1 MRVPARLREVYA
13 ESPVFLT
20 VTLVVAA
27 LLGVYWGYRW
37 VGPFLT
43 G

>member
-1 MRVPARLREVYA
+1 MRTPARLREIYA
-13 ESPVFLT
+13 ESPVLFT
-20 VTLVVAA
+20 VALIVAGV
-27 LLGVYWGYRW
+27 LGVYWGYRW